1 MDKLN
6 SLIIFVRAAH
16 NRSFSIAA
24 RQLGMSPSSVS
35 KAVLRL
41 EERLGT
47 RLFNRTTR
55 SITLTEDGAAFYER
69 CRQIISDIE
78 EAELELS
85 KARTQPKGTL
95 RIDLTMALGRMHI
108 VPALPK
114 FAAQYPDLKL
124 DVSLN
129 DRIVDIIEEG
139 IDAVVRV
146 GTGPDSRLI
155 MHRVATARFIV
166 CAAPS
171 YLERYGEPEIPEDL
185 KQHNCVNF
193 IYPQTG
199 RDYEWLFQRDG
210 IEFRLPVE
218 GTIRID
224 HAEALLDAAIG
235 GAGLVQVYNYIA
247 SAAIERGQLKPVLE
261 SYAAKGSAIAV
272 IYPQKRHLSAK
283 VRAFVDFMSELMTQL
298 RQERMFT

>member
-1 MDKLN
+1 
-6 SLIIFVRAAH
+6 
-16 NRSFSIAA
+16 
-24 RQLGMSPSSVS
+24 MSALPSATISCACSGSVM
-35 KAVLRL
+35 KPTA
-41 EERLGT
+41 
-47 RLFNRTTR
+47 
-55 SITLTEDGAAFYER
+55 
-69 CRQIISDIE
+69 
-78 EAELELS
+78 
-85 KARTQPKGTL
+85 
-95 RIDLTMALGRMHI
+95 
-108 VPALPK
+108 VPALPR

-155 MHRVATARFIV
+155 MHRIATARFVV

-171 YLERYGEPEIPEDL
+171 YLERYGEPQTPEDL
-185 KQHNCVNF
+185 KDRNCVNF

-218 GTIRID
+218 GNFRID

-235 GAGLVQVYNYIA
+235 GAGLIQVYNYIA
-247 SAAIERGQLKPVLE
+247 GQAIASGKLKPVLE

-283 VRAFVDFMSELMTQL
+283 VRAFVDFMSELMAVL
-298 RQERMFT
+298 RQDGQIDLL